1 MYEGGLRVSLQ
12 AKKYTLWDTVVIPT
26 KITPVYSG
34 IMILNNI
41 MMGFIPAI
49 QVTVLASFIDTAI
62 AIFQDQA
69 KYEEIFV
76 TLLGLLGIVAYTN
89 VQQTIMGLIQS
100 KFSMRLTEKYHLQI
114 VERRAK
120 LKYEHIENNEVW
132 DLMNRVCGNDVGKL
146 EEGFFLVQNIISKI
160 IYITSIILMIAQV
173 MWLGAVMIVVIAI
186 PLLKLSIKA
195 GKEHYEADQEVSKH
209 QRKLDYLNGILTS
222 RDQAEERTLFGY
234 TDALSRRWYEAFES
248 ARVIILKVQAKNFIT
263 MKLSSIVTVFISMF
277 IVSILLFPLNKGTIT
292 IGFFMSLI
300 MAAFNL
306 VDMMS
311 WELSYMM
318 KTFAHYKEYLK
329 ELSEFSQLSEVEG
342 ALESPMT
349 HKDLRLESL
358 EFRNVTF
365 KYPKTERHVLKN
377 FSLKIDGK
385 KRYAIVGANG
395 AGKTTLTK
403 LLVRLYDNYEGEIF
417 INGKDLRTY
426 KYEELKSMFAIVHQ
440 DFAKYEISVKD
451 NLYIGTDQLD
461 VRKGEYEALE
471 QLGLLEYLEQLPK
484 GMDTY
489 LGKIKSGGTDLSG
502 GQWQKLAIA
511 RAIIRKAPITILDE
525 PTAALDPVAE
535 STVYKLF
542 NEMSKGHSTIS
553 ITHRLG
559 ASKQA
564 DAIIVIN
571 DGMVAEQGTHQ
582 ELIQLGGIYAKMF
595 QSQRSWYE

>member
-1 MYEGGLRVSLQ
+1 MYERGFRVSLQ

-26 KITPVYSG
+26 KISPVYSG

-41 MMGFIPAI
+41 MMGLIPAI

-89 VQQTIMGLIQS
+89 VQQTIMGLIRS

-114 VERRAK
+114 VERRAE

-160 IYITSIILMIAQV
+160 VYITSIILMIAQV

-186 PLLKLSIKA
+186 PLLKLSMKV

-342 ALESPMT
+342 ALELPVT

-365 KYPKTERHVLKN
+365 KYPKTERYVLKN
-377 FSLKIDGK
+377 LSLKIDGK

-403 LLVRLYDNYEGEIF
+403 LLVRLYDNYEGEIL

-564 DAIIVIN
+564 DVIIVIN

-582 ELIQLGGIYAKMF
+582 ELIQLGGIYANMF